1 MEEISSTVVLPV
13 TDAQMT
19 AFSAWVIETYVTYD
33 VVMAAIKSPEIDT
46 YIKNHILPQDMK
58 HVLRVTEQYIGERR
72 GDIYI
77 YRLQVD
83 RRRVTAKMN
92 NLKGKIVTR
101 TFPIEAALSRRV
113 QRDAATGRRQAREAE
128 QLRLEQERQAYYA
141 AVERRDAKV
150 YPYPLTI
157 TKQLSAEEA
166 ETCVMDDDC
175 VICLAQHK
183 MTDACTINCGHQF
196 GSACLSKWKKD
207 TCPLC
212 RTKVTE
218 TTVYI
223 APLDVDVLA
232 PTDVDVLAP
241 LDVADV
247 VVLADVAVVAVV
259 LA

>member
-1 MEEISSTVVLPV
+1 MDEISSTVVLPV

-19 AFSAWVIETYVTYD
+19 AFSAWVINKYVTYEG
-33 VVMAAIKSPEIDT
+33 VMCAIKSPEIDT
-46 YIKNHILPQDMK
+46 YIKTHILPQDMNN
-58 HVLRVTEQYIGERR
+58 VLRRTERFRGEKW
-72 GDIYI
+72 GDVNIQWM
-77 YRLQVD
+77 LLN

-113 QRDAATGRRQAREAE
+113 QRDAATSRRQAREAE
-128 QLRLEQERQAYYA
+128 RLQYEQDRQAYQA
-141 AVERRDAKV
+141 AVERERRVAKV

-166 ETCVMDDDC
+166 ITCVMDDDC
-175 VICLAQHK
+175 VICLALHK

-196 GSACLSKWKKD
+196 GTVCLAKWKKD

-218 TTVYI
+218 TTMYI
-223 APLDVDVLA
+223 APLAPIVLTYA
-232 PTDVDVLAP
+232 
-241 LDVADV
+241 DVAVLDV
-247 VVLADVAVVAVV
+247 VVLA
-259 LA
+259 

>member
-1 MEEISSTVVLPV
+1 MDEISSTVVLPV

-19 AFSAWVIETYVTYD
+19 AFSAWVINKYVTYD
-33 VVMAAIKSPEIDT
+33 VVMGAIKSSEIDT
-46 YIKNHILPQDMK
+46 YIKTHILPQEMK
-58 HVLRVTEQYIGERR
+58 HVLHVTERFRGEKW
-72 GDIYI
+72 GDVNIQWM
-77 YRLQVD
+77 LLN

-101 TFPIEAALSRRV
+101 TFPIEAALSRRG
-113 QRDAATGRRQAREAE
+113 QRAAATSRRQAREAE
-128 QLRLEQERQAYYA
+128 QLRYEQERHAYYA

-175 VICLAQHK
+175 AICLHNHK

-218 TTVYI
+218 TTVFV
-223 APLDVDVLA
+223 APIVL
-232 PTDVDVLAP
+232 TY
-241 LDVADV
+241 
-247 VVLADVAVVAVV
+247 ADVAV